1 MKFIPEACTGEKA
14 LFEGSMEVTAPSFEE
29 RYQYID
35 ESELDLNQVSEEDN
49 SQVRGQLRAVRKLV
63 GFSKKHVKSVSIK
76 RKSDGTEF
84 KSFDALSSD
93 PSCDAMLIEL
103 GTKMAT
109 GFNGERLGNG

>member
-14 LFEGSMEVTAPSFEE
+14 LFDGFIEVTPPNFQQ

-35 ESELDLNQVSEEDN
+35 DSELNLNQVEGEEN
-49 SQVRGQLRAVRKLV
+49 SQVRGQLRAVSKLV
-63 GFSKKHVKSVSIK
+63 DYSKKHVKTVSIK
-76 RKSDGTEF
+76 RKSDSKEF
-84 KSFDALSSD
+84 KSFDDLSND

-109 GFNGERLGNG
+109 GFNLGNG